1 MRPRCII
8 TSRKKMR
15 ILLCIFILYQ
25 ISDNDSYKC
34 QAKTV
39 AGVFSSVAA
48 QRGWGMYVTTFCF
61 HGNALI
67 NYTLEAEEGTLEEF
81 KPQLLLFTKQ
91 DLEDL
96 EEEDCSEKLS
106 RASFTFELRNTTG
119 NLSVNAPTN
128 PHLYHVMYGD
138 QLTCLDTDSNEDSD
152 SSMFKFRIQLL
163 NPDSLGN
170 PTEHFGDDETGL
182 LRFYQLLTL
191 AYFVLGCIFAPRLYE
206 TLSKGG
212 PMQLVIILLTVS
224 TCLQATGT
232 FIMMIHLARYSKDG
246 MGSAAIEFFAEFFDV
261 LSQFA
266 MLYMLLSLSL
276 GWTLGTS
283 YRFAHLQM
291 VSRKPAAKVVGVLG
305 IVQAVLFVW
314 EQIQDSDHRMYHAH
328 RSFAGIALVILR
340 ILLAALFAWNLNVT
354 VSSERSALRREF
366 YKSFT
371 KSCMLWFLCYPLLVV
386 LSWIF
391 YEYLRYKL
399 ITMGVVLCQCCA
411 VGMLYKLFFSRSLYW
426 EISAL
431 SSTLPL
437 RMDRTLGHK
446 LYS

>member
-1 MRPRCII
+1 MIQKCSPGN
-8 TSRKKMR
+8 KMR
-15 ILLCIFILYQ
+15 ALFCFSVLLLQVF
-25 ISDNDSYKC
+25 KC

-39 AGVFSSVAA
+39 SGTLSSKVS
-48 QRGWGMYVTTFCF
+48 RSDWGQYVTTFCF

-67 NYTLEAEEGTLEEF
+67 NYTLDGETGGA
-81 KPQLLLFTKQ
+81 PQLLLFTKA

-96 EEEDCSEKLS
+96 EEEDCQDKLS
-106 RASFTFELRNTTG
+106 RASFTYELKNTTG
-119 NLSVNAPTN
+119 NVSVNAQPT
-128 PHLYHVMYGD
+128 PHLYHVLYVD
-138 QLTCLDTDSNEDSD
+138 QFTCLGPDSQGEGEGSTETQEIQYT
-152 SSMFKFRIQLL
+152 IQLL

-191 AYFVLGCIFAPRLYE
+191 AYFVLGCIFAPRLHE

-212 PMQLVIILLTVS
+212 PMQLVIVLLTIS

-246 MGSAAIEFFAEFFDV
+246 MGSSAIEFFAEFFDV

-291 VSRKPAAKVVGVLG
+291 VSRKPAAKVVGTLG
-305 IVQAVLFVW
+305 ILQAVLFVW

-328 RSFAGIALVILR
+328 RSFAGVALVVLR
-340 ILLAALFAWNLNVT
+340 ILLAALFAWNLNVI

-386 LSWIF
+386 MSWIF

-411 VGMLYKLFFSRSLYW
+411 VAMLYKLFFSRSLYW
-426 EISAL
+426 EVSAL

>member
-1 MRPRCII
+1 MIQKCSPGI
-8 TSRKKMR
+8 KMR
-15 ILLCIFILYQ
+15 VLFCFSVLLLQVF
-25 ISDNDSYKC
+25 KC
-34 QAKTV
+34 EAKTV
-39 AGVFSSVAA
+39 SGTFSSKVS
-48 QRGWGMYVTTFCF
+48 RSDWGQYVTTYCF

-67 NYTLEAEEGTLEEF
+67 NYTLEGETDGA
-81 KPQLLLFTKQ
+81 PQLLLFTKA

-96 EEEDCSEKLS
+96 EGEDCQGKLS
-106 RASFTFELRNTTG
+106 RASFTYELKNTTG
-119 NLSVNAPTN
+119 NVSVNAQPT
-128 PHLYHVMYGD
+128 PHLYHVMFVD
-138 QLTCLDTDSNEDSD
+138 QSTCLDPDSRGEGEGSTET
-152 SSMFKFRIQLL
+152 REIQYTIQLL

-191 AYFVLGCIFAPRLYE
+191 AYFVLGCIFAPRLHE

-212 PMQLVIILLTVS
+212 PMQLVIVLLTIS

-246 MGSAAIEFFAEFFDV
+246 MGSSAIEFFAEFFDV

-291 VSRKPAAKVVGVLG
+291 VSRKPAAKVVGTLG
-305 IVQAVLFVW
+305 ILQAVLFVW
-314 EQIQDSDHRMYHAH
+314 EQVQDSDHRMYHAH
-328 RSFAGIALVILR
+328 RSFAGVALVVLR

-386 LSWIF
+386 MSWIF

-411 VGMLYKLFFSRSLYW
+411 VAMLYKLFFSRSLYW
-426 EISAL
+426 EVSAL

>member
-1 MRPRCII
+1 MTELNFTLRQLSVSVLFVLIH
-8 TSRKKMR
+8 TAGS
-15 ILLCIFILYQ
+15 
-25 ISDNDSYKC
+25 
-34 QAKTV
+34 KTI
-39 AGVFSSVAA
+39 GGTFSSQNAVKE
-48 QRGWGMYVTTFCF
+48 WGQYLTTFCF
-61 HGNALI
+61 HGQALL
-67 NYTLEAEEGTLEEF
+67 NYTLNDTGHGSPKFVLILNDDWSDALEEPDCDGKLELARAVYEINNKSGNF
-81 KPQLLLFTKQ
+81 TVNYMSKP
-91 DLEDL
+91 
-96 EEEDCSEKLS
+96 
-106 RASFTFELRNTTG
+106 N
-119 NLSVNAPTN
+119 
-128 PHLYHVMYGD
+128 LYHVLYIDDYTCGD
-138 QLTCLDTDSNEDSD
+138 DSTEIKPNYIQYT
-152 SSMFKFRIQLL
+152 IQLL

-212 PMQLVIILLTVS
+212 PMQLVIQLLSVS
-224 TCLQATGT
+224 TCLQALGS
-232 FIMMIHLARYSKDG
+232 FIMMLHLQRYSKDG
-246 MGSAAIEFFAEFFDV
+246 MGSSVIELLAEFFDV

-283 YRFAHLQM
+283 YRSVSHLHM
-291 VSRKPAAKVVGVLG
+291 ISKKPAARVVGVLA
-305 IVQAVLFVW
+305 IIQAVLFIW
-314 EQIQDSDHRMYHAH
+314 EQIEDTDHRMYHAH
-328 RSFAGIALVILR
+328 RSYAGLALVVLR

-354 VSSERSALRREF
+354 VSAERSALRREF

-371 KSCMLWFLCYPLLVV
+371 KSCMLWFLCYPLIVV
-386 LSWIF
+386 ISWIF

-399 ITMGVVLCQCCA
+399 ITMAVVMSQCGA
-411 VGMLYKLFFSRSLYW
+411 VAMLYKLFLSRSLYW

-437 RMDRTLGHK
+437 HVRMDKTLGYK

>member
-1 MRPRCII
+1 MRALFCF
-8 TSRKKMR
+8 SV
-15 ILLCIFILYQ
+15 LLLQVF
-25 ISDNDSYKC
+25 KC

-39 AGVFSSVAA
+39 SGTFSSKVS
-48 QRGWGMYVTTFCF
+48 RSDWGQYVTTFCF

-67 NYTLEAEEGTLEEF
+67 NYTLEGETGGF
-81 KPQLLLFTKQ
+81 PQLLLFTKA

-96 EEEDCSEKLS
+96 EEEDCQDKLS
-106 RASFTFELRNTTG
+106 RASFTYELKNTTG
-119 NLSVNAPTN
+119 NVSVNAQPT
-128 PHLYHVMYGD
+128 PHLYHILYVD
-138 QLTCLDTDSNEDSD
+138 QSTCLGTDSQGEGEGSTETQEIQYT
-152 SSMFKFRIQLL
+152 IQLL

-191 AYFVLGCIFAPRLYE
+191 AYFVLGCIFAPRLHE

-212 PMQLVIILLTVS
+212 PMQLVIVLLTIS

-246 MGSAAIEFFAEFFDV
+246 MGSSAIEFFAEFFDV

-291 VSRKPAAKVVGVLG
+291 VSRKPAAKVVGTLG
-305 IVQAVLFVW
+305 ILQAVLFVW

-328 RSFAGIALVILR
+328 RSFAGVALVVLR

-386 LSWIF
+386 MSWIF

-411 VGMLYKLFFSRSLYW
+411 VAMLYKLFFSRSLYW
-426 EISAL
+426 EVSAL

>member
-1 MRPRCII
+1 MIQKCSPGN
-8 TSRKKMR
+8 KMR
-15 ILLCIFILYQ
+15 ALFCFSVLLLQVF
-25 ISDNDSYKC
+25 KC

-39 AGVFSSVAA
+39 SGTLSSKVS
-48 QRGWGMYVTTFCF
+48 RSDWGQYVTTFCF

-67 NYTLEAEEGTLEEF
+67 NYTLDGEMGGA
-81 KPQLLLFTKQ
+81 PQLLLFTKA

-96 EEEDCSEKLS
+96 EEEDCQDKLS
-106 RASFTFELRNTTG
+106 RASFTYELKNTTG
-119 NLSVNAPTN
+119 NVSVNAQPT
-128 PHLYHVMYGD
+128 PHLYHVLYVD
-138 QLTCLDTDSNEDSD
+138 QSTCLGPDSQGEGEGSTETQEIQYT
-152 SSMFKFRIQLL
+152 IQLL

-191 AYFVLGCIFAPRLYE
+191 AYFVLGCIFAPRLHE

-212 PMQLVIILLTVS
+212 PMQLVIVLLTIS

-246 MGSAAIEFFAEFFDV
+246 MGSSAIEFFAEFFDV

-291 VSRKPAAKVVGVLG
+291 VSRKPAAKVVGTLG
-305 IVQAVLFVW
+305 ILQAVLFVW

-328 RSFAGIALVILR
+328 RSFAGVALVVLR
-340 ILLAALFAWNLNVT
+340 ILLAALFAWNLNVI

-386 LSWIF
+386 MSWIF

-411 VGMLYKLFFSRSLYW
+411 VAMLYKLFFSRSLYW
-426 EISAL
+426 EVSAL

>member
-1 MRPRCII
+1 MIQKCSPGN
-8 TSRKKMR
+8 KMR
-15 ILLCIFILYQ
+15 ALFCFSFLLLQVF
-25 ISDNDSYKC
+25 KC
-34 QAKTV
+34 EAKTV
-39 AGVFSSVAA
+39 SGTFSSKVS
-48 QRGWGMYVTTFCF
+48 RSDWGQYVTTFCF

-67 NYTLEAEEGTLEEF
+67 NYTLEGETDGA
-81 KPQLLLFTKQ
+81 PQLLLFTKA

-96 EEEDCSEKLS
+96 EGEDCQEKLS
-106 RASFTFELRNTTG
+106 RASFTYELKNTTG
-119 NLSVNAPTN
+119 NVSVNAQPT
-128 PHLYHVMYGD
+128 PHLYHVMFVD
-138 QLTCLDTDSNEDSD
+138 QSTCLGPDSRGEGEGSTET
-152 SSMFKFRIQLL
+152 REIQYTIQLL

-191 AYFVLGCIFAPRLYE
+191 AYFVLGCIFAPRLHE
-206 TLSKGG
+206 TLTKGG
-212 PMQLVIILLTVS
+212 PMQLVIVLLTIS

-246 MGSAAIEFFAEFFDV
+246 MGSSAIEFFAEFFDV

-283 YRFAHLQM
+283 YRYAHLQM
-291 VSRKPAAKVVGVLG
+291 VSRKPAAKVVGTLG
-305 IVQAVLFVW
+305 ILQAVLFVW
-314 EQIQDSDHRMYHAH
+314 EQVQDSDHRMYHAH
-328 RSFAGIALVILR
+328 RSFVGVALVVLR
-340 ILLAALFAWNLNVT
+340 ILLAALFAWSLNVT
-354 VSSERSALRREF
+354 VSSERSVLRREF

-386 LSWIF
+386 MSWVF

-411 VGMLYKLFFSRSLYW
+411 VAMLYKLFFSRSLYW
-426 EISAL
+426 EVSAL